1 MRKLACDFKSQ
12 VSTIPPQRLFY
23 IEYEQ
28 NRIMS
33 TFPKPNYFILDIGEG
48 GIRTL
53 GNSRYAGF
61 QNQDLKPLGHL
72 SFYSFGTIVDRL
84 D

>member
-1 MRKLACDFKSQ
+1 MTTSDRTWTGMRKLACDFKSQ

-53 GNSRYAGF
+53 GELLTHASF
-61 QNQDLKPLGHL
+61 QD
-72 SFYSFGTIVDRL
+72 
-84 D
+84 